1 MSHPDLAG
9 KRAVVTGGARGI
21 GAGIAKRFLAE
32 GMQVLVADLHEEA
45 VGTFLD
51 VHGDSGRAFG
61 MVGDMGELADIDRLF
76 ETVDS
81 ELGGIDV
88 LVNNAASMF
97 QVEFLADHEPLL
109 EKEMAVNVLG
119 PYRASQRAAARMR
132 DAGTGG
138 SIISISS
145 VGALRAHREGFPYD
159 VTKGAIN
166 ALTVTMAVDLGKYGI
181 RANAIGPGLT
191 HTWRTD
197 GREGTPKYR
206 SVASSVPLQRHGTV
220 DDIAGAAAFLASND
234 SSYVT
239 GQVLYV
245 DGGMTAQLS
254 TPPPPDGLPVVSAE

>member
-9 KRAVVTGGARGI
+9 KAAVVTGGARGI
-21 GAGIAKRFLAE
+21 GEGIARRFLAE
-32 GMQVLVADLHEEA
+32 GMRVLIADQNEEA
-45 VGTFLD
+45 VAAFLQA
-51 VHGDSGRAFG
+51 HADSGRALG
-61 MVGDMGELADIDRLF
+61 IVGDMGEVADIDAIF
-76 ETVDS
+76 EKVDA

-88 LVNNAASMF
+88 LVNNAATMF
-97 QVEFLADHEPLL
+97 QVEFLMDHEPLL
-109 EKEMAVNVLG
+109 EKEVAVNLLG
-119 PYRASQRAAARMR
+119 PYRASQRAAQRMR

-159 VTKGAIN
+159 VTKGGIN

-191 HTWRTD
+191 HTWRSD
-197 GREGTPKYR
+197 GKEGTPKYQ

>member
-9 KRAVVTGGARGI
+9 KAAVVTGGARGI
-21 GAGIAKRFLAE
+21 GEGIARRFLAE
-32 GMQVLVADLHEEA
+32 GMRVLIVDRAPEAVEAFLEAHGTTGRATGVVADMGVVDDIERVFAA
-45 VGTFLD
+45 VD
-51 VHGDSGRAFG
+51 
-61 MVGDMGELADIDRLF
+61 AD
-76 ETVDS
+76 
-81 ELGGIDV
+81 LGGVDV
-88 LVNNAASMF
+88 LVNNAASMR
-97 QVEFLADHEPLL
+97 QVDFLTDHEPLL
-109 EKEMAVNVLG
+109 EQQMAVNVLG
-119 PYRASQRAAARMR
+119 PYRASQRAARRMR

-197 GREGTPKYR
+197 GKEGTPKYR

-245 DGGMTAQLS
+245 DGGMSAQLS